1 MADGQAIATR
11 EECLA
16 ADAADPL
23 ASCRDPFVLPEGV
36 IYLDGNSL
44 GPLPRSAIE
53 IFDATIRREW
63 GDDLITSWNK
73 AGWFDLPVTLGDRVG
88 ALFGAGP
95 GQTVVCDTTSI
106 NLYKAVRAAM
116 GLRPDR
122 PVIVSQAGGF
132 PTDLYILEG
141 AIGDGGQNRRRL
153 IGRDGETLDDLLDD
167 SVAAVVLSNVDY
179 KTGTL
184 IDMAATT
191 QKIHAAG
198 ALAIWDLCHSAG
210 VVPMAFDGW
219 QIDFAVG
226 CTYKYLNAGPGA
238 PAYIS
243 VAKRH
248 HAAARQPLSGWW
260 GHAEPFAFEADFT
273 PDAGIKRFLCGT
285 QPVISMRGVECGL
298 DAMRGAEIARIRAKS
313 QALTALFMA
322 RLEPLC
328 TKYGMTIL
336 TPRDPE
342 RRGSQVAIAFE
353 HGYALVQAMIAC
365 GVIGDFRAPDIMRFG
380 FAPLYLRHRD
390 VWDAAAVMAECLAG
404 EVWRDPRFTRRAA
417 VT

>member
-1 MADGQAIATR
+1 MAGGQAIATR

-23 ASCRDPFVLPEGV
+23 ASCRDRFVLPEGL

-44 GPLPRSAIE
+44 GPLPKAALE
-53 IFDATIRREW
+53 TFTATIRHEW
-63 GDDLITSWNK
+63 GGDLITSWNK

-88 ALFGAGP
+88 ALFGAGS
-95 GQTVVCDTTSI
+95 GQTVVCDTTSV

-116 GLRPDR
+116 GLKPDR

-141 AIGDGGQNRRRL
+141 AIGDGGGHTRRL

-179 KTGTL
+179 KTGAL
-184 IDMAATT
+184 IDMAAAT

-210 VVPMAFDGW
+210 VVPMAFDDW

-260 GHAEPFAFEADFT
+260 GHAEPFAFDQDFT

-298 DAMRGAEIARIRAKS
+298 DAMRGAEVARIRTKS
-313 QALTALFMA
+313 QAMTALFMA

-328 TKYGMTIL
+328 AEHGMTIV

-353 HGYALVQAMIAC
+353 HGYALIQAMIAR

-380 FAPLYLRHRD
+380 FAPLYLRYQD
-390 VWDAAAVMAECLAG
+390 VWDAAAVMAECLAAQ
-404 EVWRDPRFTRRAA
+404 VWQDPRYTSRAA

>member
-1 MADGQAIATR
+1 MAGGQAIATR

-23 ASCRDPFVLPEGV
+23 AACRDRFVLPEGV

-44 GPLPRSAIE
+44 GPLPKAAL
-53 IFDATIRREW
+53 DTLTATIRREW

-95 GQTVVCDTTSI
+95 GQTVVCDSTSV

-116 GLRPDR
+116 GLKPDR

-141 AIGDGGQNRRRL
+141 AIGDGDQHSRRL

-167 SVAAVVLSNVDY
+167 AVAAVVLSNVDY
-179 KTGTL
+179 KTGAL

-210 VVPMAFDGW
+210 VVPMAFDDW
-219 QIDFAVG
+219 RIDFAVG
-226 CTYKYLNAGPGA
+226 CTYKYLNGGPGA

-298 DAMRGAEIARIRAKS
+298 DAMRGTEVAGIRAKS

-328 TKYGMTIL
+328 AKYGMTIV

-353 HGYALVQAMIAC
+353 HGYALVQAMIAR

-380 FAPLYLRHRD
+380 FAPLYLRHQD
-390 VWDAAAVMAECLAG
+390 VWDAADVMAECLAAQ
-404 EVWRDPRFTRRAA
+404 VWQDPRFTRRAA

>member
-1 MADGQAIATR
+1 MTDGQAIATR
-11 EECLA
+11 EDCLA

-23 ASCRDPFVLPEGV
+23 AACRDRFVLPQGI

-44 GPLPRSAIE
+44 GPLPKSAIE
-53 IFDATIRREW
+53 TFDATIRHEW
-63 GDDLITSWNK
+63 DDDLITSWNK
-73 AGWFDLPVTLGDRVG
+73 AGWFDLPASLGDRVG
-88 ALFGAGP
+88 ALFGASL

-116 GLRPDR
+116 GLKPDR
-122 PVIVSQAGGF
+122 PVIVSEAGGF

-141 AIGDGGQNRRRL
+141 AIGDGGGHRRRL

-167 SVAAVVLSNVDY
+167 AVAAVVLTNVDY

-184 IDMAATT
+184 IDIAAATE
-191 QKIHAAG
+191 KIHAAG
-198 ALAIWDLCHSAG
+198 ALTIWDLCHSAG
-210 VVPMAFDGW
+210 VIPMAFDDW
-219 QIDFAVG
+219 RIDFAVG

-243 VAKRH
+243 VAKRYH
-248 HAAARQPLSGWW
+248 EAARQPLSGWW
-260 GHAEPFAFEADFT
+260 GHADPFAFDPDFT

-285 QPVISMRGVECGL
+285 QPVISMRG
-298 DAMRGAEIARIRAKS
+298 AEIDRIRAKS

-328 TKYGMTIL
+328 AEHGMTIV
-336 TPRDPE
+336 TPRDPDK
-342 RRGSQVAIAFE
+342 RGSQVAIAFE
-353 HGYALVQAMIAC
+353 HGYALVQAMIARDA
-365 GVIGDFRAPDIMRFG
+365 IGDFRAPDTMRFG
-380 FAPLYLRHRD
+380 FAPLYLRYQD
-390 VWDAAAVMAECLAG
+390 VWDAADMMAECLAG
-404 EVWRDPRFTRRAA
+404 QVWQDPCYARRAA